1 MAAAEGKEMEAKAAV
16 SAARVDSGAAPAGSA
31 TNKVAAAAA
40 AVVGARAEEEA
51 VGARAEARAV
61 MAVGT

>member
-1 MAAAEGKEMEAKAAV
+1 MGRGTAAAVGKEM
-16 SAARVDSGAAPAGSA
+16 AARMEALAASADKAVALVDLA

-40 AVVGARAEEEA
+40 AVVGARA
-51 VGARAEARAV
+51 V

>member
-1 MAAAEGKEMEAKAAV
+1 MGKEM
-16 SAARVDSGAAPAGSA
+16 AARMEALAASADKAVALVDLA

-40 AVVGARAEEEA
+40 AEVGARAEEEE